1 MLPLRTFAAVLS
13 LVSTAFCQTGN
24 PKIIP
29 DRELLITQPSITESP
44 RALYPGPWSF
54 GKLMEELVGPDD
66 ASDAVRDWLVGW
78 ASVQQIDNQ
87 FIYPRTAVL
96 EKVIIPWQKRDGFL
110 PATGTEWKPD
120 FRNAP
125 FRLLAIVNRLDLAAS
140 EVGDRFGQIR
150 ERWRLK
156 GQEAR
161 FVSLFRD
168 ATGIDLFEQERLEA
182 IPKRRP
188 RFSGYG
194 MFSATAPEPPPSGE
208 GRFVFQVTDE
218 NGRPLA
224 GGWTIILEYALRP
237 IHGGDRIRAWAN
249 AWHTLSY
256 LDPATPLFAAQLE
269 EVTKLFTSKV
279 GILNGEPIL
288 SQLRSNDAALAP
300 THEFR
305 QWTIADKRLKPALL
319 TQTPTQQTALP
330 NSEARRIFQR
340 YLDGQEPLIKTGLLI
355 VPDKFLA
362 ASAIIPPGKNTF
374 TWDFGSHIEGDVR
387 RTASLAT
394 CNGCHAGETACDR
407 GFHIHP
413 RDAGAPP
420 VISQFLRLDGEPL
433 RVPDPANR
441 SSTFAYEEMKD
452 RAKIMAA
459 FLEPTDHQRERELRQ
474 ALYKRHLRAH

>member
-29 DRELLITQPSITESP
+29 DRELLITQPSIVESP

-54 GKLMEELVGPDD
+54 GKLMEELVGPGD
-66 ASDAVRDWLVGW
+66 APAAVRDWLLGW
-78 ASVQQIDNQ
+78 ATVQQIDNQ
-87 FIYPRTAVL
+87 FISPRTAVL
-96 EKVIIPWQKRDGFL
+96 EKVVVPWQKRDGFV
-110 PATGTEWKPD
+110 PATGIEWNPNLK
-120 FRNAP
+120 NAP
-125 FRLLAIVNRLDLAAS
+125 FRLLAIVNRLDLAAP
-140 EVGDRFGQIR
+140 EVGGRFDQIR

-161 FVSLFRD
+161 FVKLFHD
-168 ATGIDLFEQERLEA
+168 ATGIDLFEQERLDA
-182 IPKRRP
+182 LPKRRP
-188 RFSGYG
+188 RISGYG
-194 MFSATAPEPPPSGE
+194 ILAVAEPPPSGE

-218 NGRPLA
+218 NGSPLT
-224 GGWTIILEYALRP
+224 GGWTIILEYSLRDL
-237 IHGGDRIRAWAN
+237 HGGDRTRAWAN

-256 LDPATPLFAAQLE
+256 LDPATPLFSAQLE
-269 EVTKLFTSKV
+269 EVTKLFTSK
-279 GILNGEPIL
+279 IDAAHREPIL

-305 QWTIADKRLKPALL
+305 QWTIDAKRLKPALL
-319 TQTPTQQTALP
+319 THTPVQQTALP
-330 NSEARRIFQR
+330 DSEARRVFQR

-362 ASAIIPPGKNTF
+362 ASAIIPAGKNTF

-413 RDAGAPP
+413 HDAGTPP
-420 VISQFLRLDGEPL
+420 IISHFLRLDGEPL

-441 SSTFAYEEMKD
+441 SGTFAYEEMKD

-459 FLEPTDHQRERELRQ
+459 FLEPTNHQRDRELRQ

>member
-1 MLPLRTFAAVLS
+1 MLPFRTFITVLP
-13 LVSTAFCQTGN
+13 LVFSALSHAGN

-29 DRELLITQPSITESP
+29 DRELLITQSAIIESP

-66 ASDAVRDWLVGW
+66 APDAIRDWLVGFNT
-78 ASVQQIDNQ
+78 VQQIDNQ

-96 EKVIIPWQKRDGFL
+96 EKVIVPWQRRDGFL
-110 PATGTEWKPD
+110 PATGVVWKPNLQ
-120 FRNAP
+120 NAP

-150 ERWRLK
+150 ERWRI
-156 GQEAR
+156 GGHEAR

-168 ATGIDLFEQERLEA
+168 ATGIDLFEQERLA
-182 IPKRRP
+182 ALPKVRP
-188 RFSGYG
+188 RFNGYG
-194 MFSATAPEPPPSGE
+194 IFTAAEPPPSGE
-208 GRFVFQVTDE
+208 GRFVFQVIDD
-218 NGRPLA
+218 NGSPLA
-224 GGWTIILEYALRP
+224 GGWTIIFEYSLRA
-237 IHGGDRIRAWAN
+237 IGGRDRTRTWAN

-279 GILNGEPIL
+279 NVLNGEPIL

-300 THEFR
+300 AHEFR
-305 QWTIADKRLKPALL
+305 QWTIEGKRLKPALL
-319 TQTPTQQTALP
+319 TQTPVQQTALP
-330 NSEARRIFQR
+330 NSEARRLFQR

-362 ASAIIPPGKNTF
+362 ATAIIPPGKNAF
-374 TWDFGSHIEGDVR
+374 SWDFGGNIEGDVR

-394 CNGCHAGETACDR
+394 CNGCHAGETACDQ

-413 RDAGAPP
+413 HDPGMPP

-433 RVPDPANR
+433 RVTDPANR
-441 SSTFAYEEMKD
+441 SGTFTYEEMKD

-459 FLEPTDHQRERELRQ
+459 FLEPTDHQRERELRE
-474 ALYKRHLRAH
+474 AMHKRHLRAH